1 MGRKREAIHDHVA
14 WVLGVPCVEPGR
26 LAWQL
31 QLQVSLWLEHGE
43 CSGMPPGRVGG
54 MRGGGGCGREELSPW
69 LSLGD
74 RQCLK
79 DRVLPLWPEGRRFGA
94 VAAPTCISGEEE
106 GPWSR
111 TQLTSPTELLGREGR
126 RQAWP
131 RPPGC

>member
-1 MGRKREAIHDHVA
+1 
-14 WVLGVPCVEPGR
+14 
-26 LAWQL
+26 
-31 QLQVSLWLEHGE
+31 
-43 CSGMPPGRVGG
+43 

-69 LSLGD
+69 FSLGD
-74 RQCLK
+74 GQCLK

-111 TQLTSPTELLGREGR
+111 TRLTSPTELLGREGR